1 MDMLEIL
8 QVAGIIGLLVFSCMR
23 IWASNTAHFWGY
35 NLVYAAAIFGIC
47 WAFFEAP
54 PDEALIAALIA
65 TAVAHLLSALVTR
78 RRTARSNTTARFA
91 PTTATPTPA
100 PSSTRT
106 TTTTSTQPKTS
117 TEKAAPAKPAAPKPA
132 APVTKPTTP
141 VAKPASTEAPKPQQP
156 KATSTSGP
164 SKPKTTTPKP
174 AASTQ
179 QPKAEKKEVKQTL
192 TSCLKCGKTI
202 ASATC
207 GYCRYNNS
215 TGLVRLL
222 CRVDPRKLQI
232 KDVSSK

>member
-1 MDMLEIL
+1 MDMMEML

-78 RRTARSNTTARFA
+78 RRDARNNATTRFTRTTSTSTPSPSFTRTTSTTSTQQKTSTTKAAPTKPATPKPAAPASKPTTPAAKPASAEKPKTQQPKATTATEQK
-91 PTTATPTPA
+91 PKTATPTPA
-100 PSSTRT
+100 
-106 TTTTSTQPKTS
+106 
-117 TEKAAPAKPAAPKPA
+117 
-132 APVTKPTTP
+132 
-141 VAKPASTEAPKPQQP
+141 QQP
-156 KATSTSGP
+156 M
-164 SKPKTTTPKP
+164 
-174 AASTQ
+174 
-179 QPKAEKKEVKQTL
+179 AEKKEVKQTL

-207 GYCRYNNS
+207 GYCRYNNT
-215 TGLVRLL
+215 TGSVRLL

-232 KDVSSK
+232 SKPTTTR